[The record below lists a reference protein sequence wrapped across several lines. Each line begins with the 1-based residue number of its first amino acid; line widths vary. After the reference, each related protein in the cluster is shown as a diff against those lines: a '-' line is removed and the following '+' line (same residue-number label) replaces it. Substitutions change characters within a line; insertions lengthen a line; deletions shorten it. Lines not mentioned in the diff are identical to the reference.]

1 MRERRGAERVKTV
14 FVGRF
19 SFVVLFFCFLPC
31 ARAPHTMDANK
42 YLATAG
48 GILFAGSAALLAGR
62 SIQAETDPTRRQL
75 MSAGVVFL

>member
-1 MRERRGAERVKTV
+1 
-14 FVGRF
+14 
-19 SFVVLFFCFLPC
+19 
-31 ARAPHTMDANK
+31 MDANK